1 MGDKMRMKIAFCIP
15 EIIIGGVEC
24 VFIEILD
31 GTIKK
36 LDTDVVVVTQKKIQD
51 KYFQEW
57 FRAHPNIK
65 LYTMYP
71 AAHIFDAAK
80 KYMHVFPLKN
90 IRKIIYSLYKK
101 YKNHRAM
108 RRGIFSDCDLV
119 IDYKNASFAK
129 ILRKF
134 PNKKITW
141 IHGSI
146 DFFTSNKM
154 DKYLALYD
162 KVVCLTHSFES
173 DFKLKYPKYANKIVQ
188 IYNPIN
194 TNRVR
199 QMAKDGETF
208 NGKYF
213 CAVSRLDADKD
224 IKTIIDAFGIFW
236 DKAKQPDVNLVLVG
250 DGSQATALRKYAEN
264 KSCGENI
271 IFVGATHNP
280 FGYMRGAIAHILSSY
295 NEGMGM
301 VLVESAACGTI
312 NIASNCKN
320 GPAEILMN
328 GDAGL
333 LFTPGD
339 ANELAKL
346 MQQVWHNEIDVQK
359 IVKNATDGLDR
370 FSTDKIA
377 TQISELFKSVMGN
390 AGVL

>member
-1 MGDKMRMKIAFCIP
+1 MRMKIAFCIP

-24 VFIEILD
+24 VFVEILD

-36 LDTDVVVVTQKKIQD
+36 LDADVVVVTQKKIQD

-129 ILRKF
+129 ILQKF

-199 QMAKDGETF
+199 QMAIHGAKF

-224 IKTIIDAFGIFW
+224 IKTIIDAFNFFW
-236 DKAKQPDVNLVLVG
+236 AGEKCPNVNLVLVG
-250 DGSQATALRKYAEN
+250 DGTDAQKLRQYAQTLPCA
-264 KSCGENI
+264 KQI
-271 IFVGATHNP
+271 IFTGATHNP

-339 ANELAKL
+339 ANELASK
-346 MQQVWHNEIDVQK
+346 MRQVWRKEIDTKK
-359 IVKNATDGLDR
+359 ITDVATDELAR

>member
-36 LDTDVVVVTQKKIQD
+36 LDADVVVVTQKKIQD

-129 ILRKF
+129 ILQKF

-194 TNRVR
+194 THQVR
-199 QMAKDGETF
+199 QLAKCGAKF

-224 IKTIIDAFGIFW
+224 IKTIIDAFNFFW
-236 DKAKQPDVNLVLVG
+236 AGEKCPNVNLVLVG
-250 DGSQATALRKYAEN
+250 DGTDAQKLRQYAQTLPCA
-264 KSCGENI
+264 KQI
-271 IFVGATHNP
+271 IFTGATYNP
-280 FGYMRGAIAHILSSY
+280 YGYMRGAIAHILSSY

-301 VLVESAACGTI
+301 VLLESAACGTI

-339 ANELAKL
+339 ANELASK
-346 MQQVWHNEIDVQK
+346 MRQVWRKEIDTKK
-359 IVKNATDGLDR
+359 ITDVATDELTR

>member
-1 MGDKMRMKIAFCIP
+1 MRMKIAFCIP

-36 LDTDVVVVTQKKIQD
+36 LDADVVVVTQKKIQD

-129 ILRKF
+129 ILQKF

-194 TNRVR
+194 THQVR
-199 QMAKDGETF
+199 QLAKCGAKF

-224 IKTIIDAFGIFW
+224 IKTIIDAFNFFW
-236 DKAKQPDVNLVLVG
+236 AGEKCPNVNLVLVG
-250 DGSQATALRKYAEN
+250 DGTDAQKLRQYAQTLPCA
-264 KSCGENI
+264 KQI
-271 IFVGATHNP
+271 IFTGATYNP
-280 FGYMRGAIAHILSSY
+280 YGYMRGAIAHILSSY

-301 VLVESAACGTI
+301 VLLESAACGTI

-339 ANELAKL
+339 ANELASK
-346 MQQVWHNEIDVQK
+346 MRQVWRKEIDTKK
-359 IVKNATDGLDR
+359 ITDVATDELTR

>member
-1 MGDKMRMKIAFCIP
+1 MRMKIAFCIP
-15 EIIIGGVEC
+15 EVLIGGVEC

-36 LDTDVVVVTQKKIQD
+36 LDADVVVVTQEKIQD

-129 ILRKF
+129 ILQKF

-250 DGSQATALRKYAEN
+250 DGPQATALRKYAEN

-271 IFVGATHNP
+271 
-280 FGYMRGAIAHILSSY
+280 
-295 NEGMGM
+295 
-301 VLVESAACGTI
+301 
-312 NIASNCKN
+312 
-320 GPAEILMN
+320 PAEILMN

-370 FSTDKIA
+370 FSADKIA